1 MSFPLPVAAIYFGPV
16 DFYFTHLVRGLND
29 GAILNNLFWFITYT
43 GSATFMVLTIA
54 ALYLSG
60 ARKEA
65 LVFAVVFCVGS
76 IFTLGLKDF
85 IARPR
90 PDDLGIAPIDQGAFP
105 SGHTMFAFSLA
116 TTISV
121 YHQKFRYVMFAWA
134 LLIGFSRMY
143 LGFHYLTDVIAGAL
157 IGSAVSFVVT
167 RAALHRDKEVSCISR
182 REKPSIN
189 SWRSV
194 TRLPYVFLVQMI
206 SIVRAISIQPKRNPN
221 YDDCS

>member
-1 MSFPLPVAAIYFGPV
+1 MSFPLPLAAIYLGPV
-16 DFYFTHLVRGLND
+16 DFYFTHLARGLND
-29 GAILNNLFWFITYT
+29 GCIFNNLFWFITYT
-43 GSATFMVLTIA
+43 GSATFMILTIA

-65 LVFAVVFCVGS
+65 LVFAVVFCIGS
-76 IFTLGLKDF
+76 IITLGLKDF
-85 IARPR
+85 FARPR

-116 TTISV
+116 TTVSI

-157 IGSAVSFVVT
+157 IGSAVSYVVT
-167 RAALHRDKEVSCISR
+167 RAALHNDKEVSCISR
-182 REKPSIN
+182 REKPSLN
-189 SWRSV
+189 SWMSV
-194 TRLPYVFLVQMI
+194 ARLPYVFLVQLITVARTI
-206 SIVRAISIQPKRNPN
+206 SIKSKRNLN
-221 YDDCS
+221 SEDCT

>member
-16 DFYFTHLVRGLND
+16 DFYFTHLARGLND
-29 GAILNNLFWFITYT
+29 GCIFNNLFWFITYT
-43 GSATFMVLTIA
+43 GSATFMILTIA

-65 LVFAVVFCVGS
+65 LVFAVVFCIGS
-76 IFTLGLKDF
+76 IITLGLKDF

-105 SGHTMFAFSLA
+105 SGHTMLVFSLA
-116 TTISV
+116 TTVSV
-121 YHQKFRYVMFAWA
+121 YHQKFRYAMFAWA

-182 REKPSIN
+182 RAKPSLN

-194 TRLPYVFLVQMI
+194 VRLPYVFLVQMI
-206 SIVRAISIQPKRNPN
+206 TVIHAISIKSKRRLN
-221 YDDCS
+221 YEDST